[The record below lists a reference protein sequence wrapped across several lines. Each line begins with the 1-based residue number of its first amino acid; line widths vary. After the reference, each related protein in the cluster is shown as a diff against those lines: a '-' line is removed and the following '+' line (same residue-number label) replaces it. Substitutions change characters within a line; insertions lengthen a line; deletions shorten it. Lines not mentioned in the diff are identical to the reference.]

1 MPLIKAEI
9 RRTPDDFQ
17 VTEILSPEFTGE
29 GEHAYLWIR
38 KTGANTEWTAR
49 QLARFAGIPV
59 RDVGFSGMKDR
70 HAVTWQWFSVRAPES
85 LSWGA
90 FEAPGVEI
98 LDVQRDRR
106 KLKRGAHRANRFRI
120 ALRSDEIAAA
130 RDRLQQQLQLLQS
143 DGVANYFG
151 AQRFGRDGG
160 NLKMAADWC
169 AGKRLPRHKRGI
181 AISAA
186 RSAIFN
192 AILDARVANGS
203 WNRILPGEK
212 ANLAGSGSVFSVDE
226 VTDEL
231 QQRCAEFDIH
241 PTGTLWGDGAPL
253 GEGEVADIERDA
265 ALAFPEFTAGL
276 VKNRVEAA
284 SRPLRL
290 VVADLS
296 WEFEEDVLWLEFE
309 LAKGGFATTVLGQLA
324 QV

>member
-17 VTEILSPEFTGE
+17 VTEILHPEFSGD
-29 GEHAYLWIR
+29 GEHAYLWVQ

-59 RDVGFSGMKDR
+59 RDVGYAGMKDR
-70 HAVTWQWFSVRAPES
+70 HAVTLQWFSVRAPES
-85 LSWGA
+85 LSWAA
-90 FEAPGVEI
+90 FEADGVEI
-98 LDVQRDRR
+98 LDVQRHRR

-120 ALRSDEIAAA
+120 AARGDDIVAGKDELQ
-130 RDRLQQQLQLLQS
+130 RKLQQLHS

-160 NLKMAADWC
+160 NLQLAADWC

-192 AILDARVANGS
+192 AILDVRVADGS

-212 ANLAGSGSVFSVDE
+212 ANLAGSASVFAVDD

-231 QQRCAEFDIH
+231 QQRCAQFDIH
-241 PTGTLWGDGAPL
+241 PTATLWGDGAPL
-253 GEGEVADIERDA
+253 GEGPVADIEREA
-265 ALAFPEFTAGL
+265 ALAFPDFTAGL
-276 VKNRVEAA
+276 LKNRVEAA

-290 VVADLS
+290 ALQDLS
-296 WEFEEDVLWLEFE
+296 WEFAQGVLWLEFE
-309 LAKGGFATTVLGQLA
+309 LPKGGFATTVLDQL
-324 QV
+324 VEL

>member
-17 VTEILSPEFTGE
+17 VTEILHPEFSGD
-29 GEHAYLWIR
+29 GEHAYLWVR

-59 RDVGFSGMKDR
+59 RDVGFAGMKDR
-70 HAVTWQWFSVRAPES
+70 HAVTLQWFSVRAPQD
-85 LSWGA
+85 LSWA
-90 FEAPGVEI
+90 PFEAAGVEV
-98 LDVQRDRR
+98 LEVQRHRR

-120 ALRSDEIAAA
+120 AA
-130 RDRLQQQLQLLQS
+130 RGDDIVKGNVQLQQKLQQLQS
-143 DGVANYFG
+143 DGVPNYFG

-160 NLKMAADWC
+160 NLQLAADWC

-192 AILDARVANGS
+192 AILDARVADDS

-212 ANLAGSGSVFSVDE
+212 ANLAGSASVFAVDD
-226 VTDEL
+226 VSDEL

-253 GEGEVADIERDA
+253 GEGAVADIERNA
-265 ALAFPEFTAGL
+265 ALAFAEFTAGL
-276 VKNRVEAA
+276 VKNRVDAA

-290 VVADLS
+290 ALRDLS
-296 WEFEEDVLWLEFE
+296 WEIADGVLWLEFE
-309 LAKGGFATTVLGQLA
+309 LPKGGFATTVLDQL
-324 QV
+324 VEV